1 MQALHPVMAFSQVMQ
16 VLLLRKEEES
26 QSTQLLLSV
35 HSEQPAAQDRHLP
48 EERKRP
54 LAQRV
59 QVVVLLQ
66 ARQPGIVEQ
75 EEQAEG
81 ETNW

>member
-1 MQALHPVMAFSQVMQ
+1 MMAFSQVMQ

-26 QSTQLLLSV
+26 QTEQLLLSL
-35 HSEQPAAQDRHLP
+35 HSEQPAAQDRHP
-48 EERKRP
+48 PAERKKP
-54 LAQRV
+54 LEQRV